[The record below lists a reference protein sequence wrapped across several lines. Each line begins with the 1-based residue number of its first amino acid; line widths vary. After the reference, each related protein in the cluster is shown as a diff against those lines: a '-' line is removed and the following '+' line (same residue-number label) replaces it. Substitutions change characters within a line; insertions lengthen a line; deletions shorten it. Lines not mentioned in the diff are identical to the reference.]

1 MNDLKR
7 FYEEE
12 RERIERRSLDE
23 RARFE
28 RKITMIAAKKK
39 LALILSMLMLVNILA
54 SRKANI

>member
-1 MNDLKR
+1 MNDLKK

-28 RKITMIAAKKK
+28 RKM
-39 LALILSMLMLVNILA
+39 N
-54 SRKANI
+54 ANTEEYEDKI